1 MSSTLNNNLFSIL
14 NMKLLS
20 ERVQFILKDA
30 KIDQTQLGDHA
41 GASRSVVSQ
50 WLDGKIKSMS
60 LKYALEIERKLGYNH
75 IWLMINE
82 GARKNPGDQSDKAS
96 SIAPKALSVVQKS
109 DYFVDPA
116 EFAKLVSLYGDSTP
130 QGRLQIMDS
139 AMLSEKIARLRRDV
153 ATND

>member
-20 ERVQFILKDA
+20 ERVQFVLKDA

-60 LKYALEIERKLGYNH
+60 LKYALDIERNLGYNH

-82 GARKNPGDQSDKAS
+82 GDKKTTGNKTSAGVRIDSVAANSDAVTASDLVRLVNAFSSADATQRSIILAAVTAAERATRKNAAAG
-96 SIAPKALSVVQKS
+96 
-109 DYFVDPA
+109 
-116 EFAKLVSLYGDSTP
+116 G
-130 QGRLQIMDS
+130 
-139 AMLSEKIARLRRDV
+139 
-153 ATND
+153 N

>member
-1 MSSTLNNNLFSIL
+1 MSSTLNMNLFSIL
-14 NMKLLS
+14 EMKLLS
-20 ERVQFILKDA
+20 ERVQHILNDA

-82 GARKNPGDQSDKAS
+82 GEIKGPGNKKQLGIANERVAANSDAATAADLVRLVNVFGS
-96 SIAPKALSVVQKS
+96 S
-109 DYFVDPA
+109 DA
-116 EFAKLVSLYGDSTP
+116 EQRGVILAAVT
-130 QGRLQIMDS
+130 S
-139 AMLSEKIARLRRDV
+139 AERANKKRA
-153 ATND
+153 AGGN